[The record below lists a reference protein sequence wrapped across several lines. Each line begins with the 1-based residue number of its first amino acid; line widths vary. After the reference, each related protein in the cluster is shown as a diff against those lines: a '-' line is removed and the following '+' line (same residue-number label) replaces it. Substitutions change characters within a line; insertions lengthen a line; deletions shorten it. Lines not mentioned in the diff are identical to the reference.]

1 MKIIFIVLIDVLF
14 PTEVNRESE
23 SDLYESVRIPRH
35 LIGWW
40 VDRLILRTNQLW
52 RSQYEAPLLIIIPK
66 TTLVKFEHTP

>member
-14 PTEVNRESE
+14 PTEVNRENE
-23 SDLYESVRIPRH
+23 SDLYESVRIPRR